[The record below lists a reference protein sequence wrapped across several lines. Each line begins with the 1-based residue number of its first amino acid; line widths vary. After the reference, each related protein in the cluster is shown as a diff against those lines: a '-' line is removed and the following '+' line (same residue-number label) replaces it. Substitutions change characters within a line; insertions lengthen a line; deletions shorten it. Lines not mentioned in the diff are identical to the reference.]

1 MDYGHLFFF
10 KILRAVTKDWFSKC
24 LPATIWEES
33 TFWQKG
39 KTACF
44 SFLFRKDCCGNCKWP
59 KAKKGRW
66 IGEIFFKNQNLG
78 KELVRTVLAW
88 HFMCYSKSE
97 NYADLEMEA
106 RKNKLI
112 LWKEKEPIAP
122 WEWRK
127 FKKRKF
133 EIVRI

>member
-1 MDYGHLFFF
+1 
-10 KILRAVTKDWFSKC
+10 
-24 LPATIWEES
+24 
-33 TFWQKG
+33 
-39 KTACF
+39 
-44 SFLFRKDCCGNCKWP
+44 
-59 KAKKGRW
+59 
-66 IGEIFFKNQNLG
+66 
-78 KELVRTVLAW
+78 
-88 HFMCYSKSE
+88 MCYSKSE